1 MSREELLLER
11 WRDLSPEKQ
20 QELLNIAGQ
29 LIASDTLETPIGH
42 LSKQP
47 KRNLKGLWAS
57 QPTNISYDDIQ
68 ELRHEMWSNFPRED
82 GL

>member
-1 MSREELLLER
+1 MTQEELLLER
-11 WRDLSPEKQ
+11 WHYLSPEKQ

-29 LIASDTLETPIGH
+29 FVSDTLETPIGP
-42 LSKQP
+42 LTKQP

-57 QPTNISYDDIQ
+57 QPTNISYEDIQ
-68 ELRHEMWSNFPRED
+68 ELRREMWSNFPREE